1 MGHCTIICQV
11 HLRHDGACRPRCKR
25 KVSNIML
32 NSEILDTFLRLLD
45 EAKASGDREPT
56 AMNLATVD
64 SSGRVASRIVLLKG
78 VDERGFRF
86 HTNYQSDKGSQLE
99 AHPQVALCFHW
110 KQLRDGVQVR
120 VEGASRKLQ
129 DEESDAYFA
138 SRPRQSQIGAWASLQ
153 SQTLP
158 DRDAFE
164 QRVARYEHEFDGRD
178 VTRPP
183 HWGGYVVE
191 PDMLE
196 FWYGA
201 EFRLHERVRWSRHGQ
216 TWTSRLLYP

>member
-1 MGHCTIICQV
+1 MQKESFNT
-11 HLRHDGACRPRCKR
+11 
-25 KVSNIML
+25 ML
-32 NSEILDTFLRLLD
+32 KPEILDTFLRLLD

-56 AMNLATVD
+56 AMSVATVD
-64 SSGRVASRIVLLKG
+64 GSGRVASRIVLLKG
-78 VDERGFRF
+78 ADERGFRF
-86 HTNYQSDKGSQLE
+86 YTNYQSDKGDQIE

-120 VEGASRKLQ
+120 VEGVARKLQ
-129 DEESDAYFA
+129 DEESDTYFA

-158 DRDAFE
+158 DREAFE
-164 QRVARYEHEFDGRD
+164 QRVARYEQQFDGRE

-191 PDMLE
+191 ADMLE

-201 EFRLHERVRWSRHGQ
+201 EFRLHERVRWDRHGQ

>member
-1 MGHCTIICQV
+1 MF
-11 HLRHDGACRPRCKR
+11 
-25 KVSNIML
+25 
-32 NSEILDTFLRLLD
+32 NSEILDTFRQLL
-45 EAKASGDREPT
+45 EQAGASGDPEPT

-64 SSGRVASRIVLLKG
+64 SSGRVASRIVLLKDI
-78 VDERGFRF
+78 DERGLRF
-86 HTNYQSDKGSQLE
+86 YTNYLSDKGSQLE

-120 VEGASRKLQ
+120 IEGAARKLQ
-129 DEESDAYFA
+129 AEESDAYFA
-138 SRPRQSQIGAWASLQ
+138 SRPRGSQIGAWASLQ

-158 DRDAFE
+158 DRDTFE
-164 QRVARYEHEFDGRD
+164 QRLTRYEQEFEGRE
-178 VTRPP
+178 VSRPP

-191 PDMLE
+191 PDALE

-201 EFRLHERVRWSRHGQ
+201 QFRWHERVRWNRHGQ

>member
-1 MGHCTIICQV
+1 
-11 HLRHDGACRPRCKR
+11 
-25 KVSNIML
+25 ML
-32 NSEILDTFLRLLD
+32 KSEILDTFLRLLD
-45 EAKASGDREPT
+45 EAKASGEREPT

-64 SSGRVASRIVLLKG
+64 GSGRVASRIVLLKG

-110 KQLRDGVQVR
+110 KQLREGVQVR
-120 VEGASRKLQ
+120 VEGAARKLQ
-129 DEESDAYFA
+129 AEESDAYFA
-138 SRPRQSQIGAWASLQ
+138 SRPRGSQIGAWASLQ

-164 QRVARYEHEFDGRD
+164 QRVARYEQQFEGRE

-183 HWGGYVVE
+183 HWGGFVVE

-201 EFRLHERVRWSRHGQ
+201 EFRLHERVRWDRHGQ
-216 TWTSRLLYP
+216 TWTSRMLYP

>member
-1 MGHCTIICQV
+1 
-11 HLRHDGACRPRCKR
+11 
-25 KVSNIML
+25 ML
-32 NSEILDTFLRLLD
+32 NREILDTFTQLLE

-64 SSGRVASRIVLLKG
+64 AAGRVSSRIVLLKG

-86 HTNYQSDKGSQLE
+86 FTNYQSDKGSQLD
-99 AHPQVALCFHW
+99 AHPQLALDFHW
-110 KQLRDGVQVR
+110 KDVREGVQVR
-120 VEGASRKLQ
+120 IEGVARKLL

-138 SRPRQSQIGAWASLQ
+138 SRPRGSQIGAWASLQ

-158 DRDAFE
+158 DRETFE
-164 QRVARYEHEFDGRD
+164 QRVARYEQEFEGRD
-178 VTRPP
+178 VARPP

-191 PDMLE
+191 PDMVE

-201 EFRLHERVRWSRHGQ
+201 QFRLHERVRWSRHGQ
-216 TWTSRLLYP
+216 TWTHRLLYP

>member
-1 MGHCTIICQV
+1 
-11 HLRHDGACRPRCKR
+11 
-25 KVSNIML
+25 ML
-32 NSEILDTFLRLLD
+32 KPEILDTFVQLLD
-45 EAKASGDREPT
+45 EAVAAGEPEPT
-56 AMNLATVD
+56 SMNLATVD
-64 SSGRVASRIVLLKG
+64 AAGRVSSRIVLLKG
-78 VDERGFRF
+78 ADERGFRF
-86 HTNYQSDKGSQLE
+86 YTNYESDKGGQLE

-110 KQLRDGVQVR
+110 KRLRNAVQVR
-120 VEGASRKLQ
+120 VEGVARKLQ
-129 DEESDAYFA
+129 PEESDAYFA
-138 SRPRQSQIGAWASLQ
+138 TRPRESQLGAWASLQ

-158 DRDAFE
+158 DRETFD
-164 QRVARYEHEFDGRD
+164 QRYARYENEFEGRD

-191 PDMLE
+191 PDMVE

>member
-1 MGHCTIICQV
+1 
-11 HLRHDGACRPRCKR
+11 
-25 KVSNIML
+25 ML
-32 NSEILDTFLRLLD
+32 NPEILDTFQRLLD
-45 EAKASGDREPT
+45 EARASGDREPT

-64 SSGRVASRIVLLKG
+64 GSGRVASRIVLLKG

-86 HTNYQSDKGSQLE
+86 YTNYQSDKGSQLE

-110 KQLRDGVQVR
+110 KQLREGVQVR
-120 VEGASRKLQ
+120 VEGVARRLQ
-129 DEESDAYFA
+129 GEESDAYFA
-138 SRPRQSQIGAWASLQ
+138 SRPRGSQIGAWASLQ

-158 DRDAFE
+158 DRATFE
-164 QRVARYEHEFDGRD
+164 QRLARYESEFAGRE

-191 PDMLE
+191 PDTLE

-201 EFRLHERVRWSRHGQ
+201 EFRWHERVRWNRHGQ
-216 TWTSRLLYP
+216 TWTSRQLYP

>member
-1 MGHCTIICQV
+1 
-11 HLRHDGACRPRCKR
+11 
-25 KVSNIML
+25 ML
-32 NSEILDTFLRLLD
+32 KPEILETFQQLL
-45 EAKASGDREPT
+45 EGARASGDPEPT
-56 AMNLATVD
+56 ALTLSTAD
-64 SSGRVASRIVLLKG
+64 AGGRVSSRVVLLKG
-78 VDERGFRF
+78 ADERGFRF
-86 HTNYQSDKGSQLE
+86 FTNYQSDKGNQLE

-110 KQLRDGVQVR
+110 KTLRDGVQVR
-120 VEGASRKLQ
+120 IEGVARKLM

-138 SRPRQSQIGAWASLQ
+138 SRPRMSQIGAWASLQ

-158 DRDAFE
+158 DRDTFE

-191 PDMLE
+191 PDMVE

-201 EFRLHERVRWSRHGQ
+201 QFRLHERVRWSRHGQ
-216 TWTSRLLYP
+216 TWTHRMLYP

>member
-1 MGHCTIICQV
+1 
-11 HLRHDGACRPRCKR
+11 
-25 KVSNIML
+25 ML
-32 NSEILDTFLRLLD
+32 SSEILETFRQLLD
-45 EAKASGDREPT
+45 ETKASGDPEPT

-64 SSGRVASRIVLLKG
+64 ASGRVASRIVLLKG

-99 AHPQVALCFHW
+99 AHAQVALCFHW
-110 KQLRDGVQVR
+110 KQLRNGVQVR
-120 VEGASRKLQ
+120 VEGAARKLQ
-129 DEESDAYFA
+129 QEESDADFA

-158 DRDAFE
+158 DRETFE
-164 QRVARYEHEFDGRD
+164 QRVARCEQEFEGCE

-191 PDMLE
+191 PDMVE

-201 EFRLHERVRWSRHGQ
+201 EFRLHERIRWSRHGQ
-216 TWTSRLLYP
+216 TWTHRLLYP

>member
-1 MGHCTIICQV
+1 MQKESFNT
-11 HLRHDGACRPRCKR
+11 
-25 KVSNIML
+25 ML
-32 NSEILDTFLRLLD
+32 KPEILDTFLRLLD
-45 EAKASGDREPT
+45 EAKASGDSEPT
-56 AMNLATVD
+56 AMNMATVD
-64 SSGRVASRIVLLKG
+64 GSGRVSSRIVLLKG
-78 VDERGFRF
+78 ADERGFRF
-86 HTNYQSDKGSQLE
+86 YTNYQSDKGGQIE
-99 AHPQVALCFHW
+99 AHSQVALCFHW

-120 VEGASRKLQ
+120 VEGIARKLQ

-158 DRDAFE
+158 DREAFE
-164 QRVARYEHEFDGRD
+164 QRVARYEQQFDGRE

-191 PDMLE
+191 ADMLE

-201 EFRLHERVRWSRHGQ
+201 EFRLHERVRWDRHGQ